1 MENLQRKPL
10 GCIVKMGG
18 AAITRKD
25 ELEAIDVEKL
35 SITCSQLSQSMIP
48 SSSPPVNMD
57 WSRRCDLDTHVPK
70 LSNLQEK
77 HFDSMTPFIIIHGA
91 GSFGHF
97 QASRSS
103 VHNGG
108 LETTLGKAGFVATR
122 ISVTRLNHEIV
133 RMLAS
138 EGIPAVGVSPFSAGW
153 STGNRA
159 LEQADM
165 SMLRKILESGL
176 IPVLHGD
183 AVFDSVQGC
192 TILSGDVVLRKL
204 AQDMKPTHAVFLTDV
219 PGVFDRP
226 PSERDAVLLE
236 EIVVQRDGSW
246 KITKPVTLIS
256 QTGVKTVSAAHD
268 TTGGM
273 ATKIA
278 EAASIAKS
286 GVDVYIVQAGSQHAL
301 EAFQRTSRDALSEKW
316 VGTIIRAS

>member
-1 MENLQRKPL
+1 MESAEHKPL
-10 GCIVKMGG
+10 RCIVKLGG
-18 AAITRKD
+18 SAITHKD

-35 SITCSQLSQSMIP
+35 SITCSQLRQSMIP
-48 SSSPPVNMD
+48 SSSAPINMD
-57 WSRRCDLDTHVPK
+57 WSRRIGVTHVPEP
-70 LSNLQEK
+70 SDLQEA
-77 HFDSMTPFIIIHGA
+77 HFDLNPFIIIHGA

-103 VHNGG
+103 VHKGG

-138 EGIPAVGVSPFSAGW
+138 EGIPAVGISPFSAGW

-159 LEQADM
+159 LEQSDV
-165 SMLRKILESGL
+165 SMLKKILDAGL

-204 AQDMKPTHAVFLTDV
+204 AEDLKPTHAVFLTNV

-226 PSERDAVLLE
+226 PSEKDAVLLE

-246 KITKPVTLIS
+246 KITKPEILS
-256 QTGVKTVSAAHD
+256 SKTGVETVAAAHD
-268 TTGGM
+268 TTGGI

-278 EAASIAKS
+278 EAAIIAKS
-286 GVDVYIVQAGSQHAL
+286 GVDVYIVEVGTQHAL
-301 EAFQRTSRDALSEKW
+301 EALQCSSRNCLSEKW
-316 VGTIIRAS
+316 VGTIVRVSA